1 MKKSMPI
8 IVPIL
13 IMLMVA
19 TFCAG
24 GYYLFYKGMLQKEE
38 RAEVVVE
45 DNTFLASEYPKIMS
59 VYPMGDL
66 MDKYYAALTGQAT
79 QTECAEEDE
88 IIKKVINNEIDIGVV
103 PDLTDEQIK
112 LIQESGVKLET
123 IEIAKDALVFITK
136 SSNPVNNIT
145 HNNLGKIYSGEITK
159 WSEIGGTEEEIK
171 AYQKPTNSFIQNMM
185 NKMVMG
191 EKELKKQIRENLI
204 QDNQAIAEL
213 NSEYYGEEGRIGYT
227 LYNYYDDM
235 YNDVSNGV
243 LNSDKM
249 LSVNDV
255 APTEDNIA
263 NNTYPYTIT
272 YYMIFNST
280 QRPDG
285 NVRNLISKIKADFGK
300 NIAKEAGY
308 IAK

>member
-1 MKKSMPI
+1 MKKSIPV

-19 TFCAG
+19 AFCAG
-24 GYYLFYKGMLQKEE
+24 GYYLFYKGMLQKDVKN
-38 RAEVVVE
+38 EVIVE

-66 MDKYYAALTGQAT
+66 MDKYYTALTGQVM
-79 QTECAEEDE
+79 QTACADEDE
-88 IIKKVINNEIDIGVV
+88 IIRKVINNEIDIGVV
-103 PDLTDEQIK
+103 PDLTEEQIK
-112 LIQESGVKLET
+112 LIQDSGIKLET

-136 SSNPVNNIT
+136 SSNSVNNIS
-145 HNNLGKIYSGEITK
+145 HDNLGKIYSGEITK
-159 WSEIGGTEEEIK
+159 WDALGGKAEEIK

-204 QDNQAIAEL
+204 QDNEAIAEL
-213 NSEYYGEEGRIGYT
+213 NSEYYGIEGRLGYT

-243 LNSDKM
+243 MNSDKM
-249 LSVNDV
+249 ISVNDV
-255 APTEDNIA
+255 APTVENIS